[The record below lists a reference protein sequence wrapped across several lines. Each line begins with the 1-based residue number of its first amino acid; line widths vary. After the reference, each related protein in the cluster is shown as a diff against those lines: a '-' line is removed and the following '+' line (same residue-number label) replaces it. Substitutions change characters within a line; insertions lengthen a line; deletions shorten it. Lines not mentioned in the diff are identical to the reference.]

1 MYLQLKMLC
10 VKIPLENYTGFSF
23 TVKQPAKSSLISA
36 GS

>member
-10 VKIPLENYTGFSF
+10 VKIPLENYTGFFF